1 MKMNGVLVLIG
12 GSSLIAARYLRGDLE
27 QETASSS
34 SFVDYKKGMTATKT
48 TKKEKKKQVEKNKKQ
63 SATAD
68 RNRRFFRTDTEL
80 LKFRRLLRR
89 ARSYTPSVWDE
100 QELRRLQRRLQAR
113 VDSGDLRR
121 VDVVKLNDW
130 LNLTDYQYNHYRI
143 RPRSSWTWWR

>member
-63 SATAD
+63 SATA
-68 RNRRFFRTDTEL
+68 E
-80 LKFRRLLRR
+80 
-89 ARSYTPSVWDE
+89 Y
-100 QELRRLQRRLQAR
+100 
-113 VDSGDLRR
+113 
-121 VDVVKLNDW
+121 VV
-130 LNLTDYQYNHYRI
+130 TT
-143 RPRSSWTWWR
+143 SSDPVVTS